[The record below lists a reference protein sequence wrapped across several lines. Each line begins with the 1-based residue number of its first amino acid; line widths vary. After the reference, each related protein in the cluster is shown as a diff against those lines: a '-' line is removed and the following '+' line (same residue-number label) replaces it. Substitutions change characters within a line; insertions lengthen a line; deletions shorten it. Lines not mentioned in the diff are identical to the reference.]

1 MSGRDQAGPNDDR
14 AERPEPR
21 HVLVAVAWP
30 YANGS
35 LHLGHLAGA
44 YLPADIFARYHRIAG
59 NRVLMVSGSDGHGT
73 PITVRAEQESTTPR
87 AVVERFHPEFL
98 RYWDELGISF
108 DLFTTTLTENH
119 AATTQEV
126 LRGLHENGLLEARTT
141 LQPFDPVALRFLP
154 DRYVEGT
161 CPRCGSDGAR
171 GDQCDACGATLDPI
185 DLVDPRSKLTGATPE
200 QRETEHFFF
209 LLPKLEERMIA
220 WLESREGW
228 RPHVINWALGFVREG
243 FHDRA
248 ITRDIDWGV
257 ALPDDVTLTGAEG
270 KRIYV
275 WFDAVIGY
283 LSASREWAQRSGD
296 PEAWRAW
303 WEDPAAESYYFI
315 GKDNVP
321 FHAVFWPAQLMGS
334 GTFNLPTN
342 VPANQYVTFKGAKAS
357 KSRGVGRSLL
367 DYLEV
372 YQPDALRYAVAAH
385 LPEQADVDLTEED
398 MVRRI
403 NDELS
408 AAWGNLVNRVFA
420 MTAKNFDSVVPDPG
434 ELADVDRA
442 LLATIDA
449 VLVDG
454 AAALEAVELRR
465 ALRLALAGAQEVN
478 AYLNELEPWRTA
490 KTDRARTATT
500 LNTALQAISGLVVA
514 FAPFTPFSSAT
525 IHGWL
530 GLGGTLEDGGW
541 RRPDVPVGSRLG
553 DAVPLFAR
561 VELPETETE
570 TADVASEALTSEAL
584 TSDSAEG

>member
-1 MSGRDQAGPNDDR
+1 MDARAEAGPSGER
-14 AERPEPR
+14 AGGPERR

-59 NRVLMVSGSDGHGT
+59 SRVLMVSGSDGHGT

-87 AVVERFHPEFL
+87 EVVERFHPEFL
-98 RYWDELGISF
+98 RYWEELGISF

-119 AATTQEV
+119 ARTTQEV
-126 LRGLHENGLLEARTT
+126 LRGLHANGLLEARTT
-141 LQPFDPVALRFLP
+141 QQPFDPVAQRFLP

-161 CPRCGSDGAR
+161 CPRCGSEGAR
-171 GDQCDACGATLDPI
+171 GDQCDACGATLDPT

-200 QRETEHFFF
+200 QRATEHFFF
-209 LLPKLEERMIA
+209 LLPKLTDRMLA

-243 FHDRA
+243 LQDRA

-257 ALPDDVTLTGAEG
+257 ELPDDVTLAGADG

-334 GTFNLPTN
+334 GTLNLPTD

-385 LPEQADVDLTEED
+385 LPEQSDIDLTEED

-403 NDELS
+403 NDELA

-420 MTAKNFDSVVPDPG
+420 MTAKSFDGVVPEAG
-434 ELADVDRA
+434 ELGDVDRA
-442 LLATIDA
+442 LLATIDRTLA
-449 VLVDG
+449 DAG
-454 AAALEAVELRR
+454 AALEHVELRR
-465 ALRLALAGAQEVN
+465 ALRLALSGAQEVN
-478 AYLNELEPWRTA
+478 AYLNEMEPWRTA
-490 KTDRARTATT
+490 KVDIARTGTT
-500 LNTALQAISGLVVA
+500 LNVALRAIAGLVVA

-530 GLGGTLEDGGW
+530 GLGGTLEEGGW
-541 RRPDVPVGSRLG
+541 RRPDVPAGTRLG
-553 DAVPLFAR
+553 DASPLFAR
-561 VELPETETE
+561 VELSEPAEEP
-570 TADVASEALTSEAL
+570 TA
-584 TSDSAEG
+584 G

>member
-1 MSGRDQAGPNDDR
+1 MDASAQTGPSDDR
-14 AERPEPR
+14 AGGPGRR

-59 NRVLMVSGSDGHGT
+59 NHVLMVSGSDGHGT

-87 AVVERFHPEFL
+87 AIVERFHPEFL

-119 AATTQEV
+119 AETTQEI
-126 LRGLHENGLLEARTT
+126 LRGLHTNGLLEARTT
-141 LQPFDPVALRFLP
+141 LQPFDPVAQRFLP

-161 CPRCGSDGAR
+161 CPRCGAAGAR
-171 GDQCDACGATLDPI
+171 GDQCDACGATLDPT

-209 LLPKLEERMIA
+209 LLPKLGERMLA

-243 FHDRA
+243 FQDRA

-257 ALPDDVTLTGAEG
+257 ALPDDVTLAGAHG

-296 PEAWRAW
+296 PDAWRAW

-334 GTFNLPTN
+334 GSFNLPTN

-367 DYLEV
+367 DYLGV

-385 LPEQADVDLTEED
+385 LPEQSDVDLTEED

-403 NDELS
+403 NDELA

-420 MTAKNFDSVVPDPG
+420 MTAKNFAGVVPEEG

-442 LLATIDA
+442 LLATVDRT
-449 VLVDG
+449 LVD
-454 AAALEAVELRR
+454 ASAALEVVELRR
-465 ALRLALAGAQEVN
+465 ALRLALTGAQEVN

-490 KTDRARTATT
+490 KTDMVRTGTT
-500 LNTALQAISGLVVA
+500 LHVALQAIAGLVVA
-514 FAPFTPFSSAT
+514 FAPFVPFSSAT

-530 GLGGTLEDGGW
+530 GFSDTLEDAGW
-541 RRPDVPVGSRLG
+541 RRPTVAAGTRLG

-561 VELPETETE
+561 VELPEAGE
-570 TADVASEALTSEAL
+570 AS
-584 TSDSAEG
+584 D